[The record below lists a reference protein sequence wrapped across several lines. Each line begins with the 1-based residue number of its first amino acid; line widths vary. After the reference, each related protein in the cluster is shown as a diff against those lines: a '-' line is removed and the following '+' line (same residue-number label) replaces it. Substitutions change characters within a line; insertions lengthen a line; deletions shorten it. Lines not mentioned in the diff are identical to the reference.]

1 MEIKDLQ
8 EDKLVVR
15 KMVYVVVIILLFELL
30 LALISIYIG
39 SMYPYFQGD
48 GITGLII
55 WMLMPK
61 HLIHHA

>member
-15 KMVYVVVIILLFELL
+15 RMACLAVIILLFELL

-55 WMLMPK
+55 
-61 HLIHHA
+61 

>member
-15 KMVYVVVIILLFELL
+15 KMACLAVVILLFELL

-48 GITGLII
+48 GIIGLII
-55 WMLMPK
+55 
-61 HLIHHA
+61 